1 LLVKRFKKL
10 KDVSTVLKNVLFAV
24 VMLCF
29 ISRENAFAQ
38 QPALMKYKVIIA
50 DEGNQKVHY
59 VNLANPSEKWSIA
72 TSNRDMQLIGNDRL
86 MVSVGD
92 GYAEYNVKTG
102 VQIKKVSTGSGVQ
115 SVFRLTEKSTFIGA
129 DGSPASVKEVDS
141 TGKQLRKINFA
152 LNASIRIVR
161 PTSKGT
167 YLVGGK
173 SAGLMY
179 ECDST
184 GAVKW
189 EANAGGEPY
198 MALRLPNGNTMI
210 SSGYG
215 AQMVLVGR
223 DGNVIRKFPTDADKN
238 GSDFWTKA
246 KPNFFAG
253 FQILKNGNIV
263 VANWEGHNGGNG
275 NIGYQLL
282 EIDSGLTKV
291 VSYWKQDASL
301 VSSLHGVLVLDS
313 LDTKYM
319 YSDINGVLSLV
330 APPVSVS
337 YTMRP
342 LRAPNAYF
350 NFSTSG
356 NSNLV
361 FGLDGRETA
370 VSRGCQVAAAG
381 LYIVRQNSGNK
392 IKSLVLDNQ

>member
-1 LLVKRFKKL
+1 
-10 KDVSTVLKNVLFAV
+10 VLKNVLFAV

-38 QPALMKYKVIIA
+38 QPSLMKYKVIVA
-50 DEGNQKVHY
+50 DEGNGKVHY
-59 VNLANPSEKWSIA
+59 INLANPTEKWSIA
-72 TSNRDMQLIGNDRL
+72 TSNRDMQLIGSDRL

-102 VQIKKVSTGSGVQ
+102 AFIKKVPTGGGVQ
-115 SVFRLTEKSTFIGA
+115 SVFRLSEKSTFIGA
-129 DGSPASVKEVDS
+129 DGNPASVKEVDS
-141 TGKQLRKINFA
+141 TGKEIRKINFA
-152 LNASIRIVR
+152 LNTSIRIVR

-167 YLVGGK
+167 FLVGGK
-173 SAGLMY
+173 IAGMMF

-189 EANAGGEPY
+189 EVNAGGEPY
-198 MALRLPNGNTMI
+198 MALRLPNGNTLI

-215 AQMVLVGR
+215 AQMVLVGK
-223 DGNVIRKFPTDADKN
+223 DANVIKQFPTAADKN
-238 GSDFWTKA
+238 GSDFWNKA
-246 KPNFFAG
+246 RPNFFGG

-263 VANWEGHNGGNG
+263 VANWEGHGPGNG
-275 NIGYQLL
+275 NTGYQLI

-301 VSSLHGVLVLDS
+301 VSSLHGVLVIDS

-319 YSDINGVLSLV
+319 YSDVNGVLSLV

-342 LRAPNAYF
+342 LRYPNAPL
-350 NFSTSG
+350 NLLNPD

-361 FGLDGRETA
+361 FGLDGREAA
-370 VSRGCQVAAAG
+370 VSRGRQIVAPG
-381 LYIVRQNSGNK
+381 LYMVRQNSGNE
-392 IKSLVLDNQ
+392 IKRLMLQ